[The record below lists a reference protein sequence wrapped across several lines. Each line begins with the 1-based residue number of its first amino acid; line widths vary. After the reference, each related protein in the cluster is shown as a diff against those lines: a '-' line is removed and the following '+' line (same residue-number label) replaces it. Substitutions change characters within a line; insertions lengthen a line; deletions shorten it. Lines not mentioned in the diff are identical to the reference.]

1 MEGRI
6 QRQSQLSG
14 LIFQFNNQI
23 DCTMSEETKNI
34 RIKKAASTLNIGI
47 STIVKFL
54 AGKGHVVESNPNYRL
69 TQTQYSLLETA
80 FQKERQDNDTALK
93 EGMLPINFSDID
105 AYSSRQSYHKRLYPY
120 QREHKTSIYQ
130 AWGEGKMSIMLQ
142 MPTGTGK
149 THLFAS
155 IIKDLQDY
163 YYDKLSS
170 VKNNRNNTNQLRIP
184 KILVLVHRIE
194 LVEQIEETLTNK
206 YKHVCGTV
214 TGGRVYGINRNVI
227 VASVQTLSRKS
238 RLEQWE
244 QNTKFDFI
252 IIDEAHHSP
261 ADSYQ
266 RIRNTWP
273 TARLLGVTATPY
285 RLNHQPFTDTYDLL
299 ILSQPVYQFIEQGYL
314 CNYEYYSIRP
324 DSQMQYSIDHLKTDF
339 DGDYDEHDMERLL
352 NQDRIRAGILQ
363 TYERFARGKKGIV
376 YTISREHNKMLAA
389 LFEHHG
395 YRVAWIDSQTPKDER
410 SHTVKQFRKGEID
423 IIFNVNIFSEG
434 FDCPDVE
441 FIQLARPTKSLA
453 MYLQQVGRGFRIC
466 EGKDRVIF
474 LDNVGLYNRFG
485 LPSARR
491 HWRYHFEGREDW
503 VDDNSTSGNPLEEH
517 EYHPRDLHEGNE
529 EIQLVYTS
537 IENPEDPPIPS
548 ETNNNEDNNHIIET
562 QTMDSNKL
570 IVEIDGETYDTSLV
584 SKEEMARLLLKIEG
598 QHNTGTIDTEKIQQW
613 LSDKRNKEMH
623 ILYENLLKQGFTK
636 EVLVSLLAEQTPIEE
651 VKPTILPGLYV
662 KTSDGTI
669 IQEKKEIDT
678 FIHAIRTAGVEKVFK
693 ARIPTL
699 GRYLVSSAPHPSYLN
714 RSFRYD
720 GYYIIVNHSCEQK
733 IKLLQEISDKLK
745 LGWEI
750 GKQE

>member
-1 MEGRI
+1 
-6 QRQSQLSG
+6 
-14 LIFQFNNQI
+14 
-23 DCTMSEETKNI
+23 MSDENKKI
-34 RIKKAASTLNIGI
+34 RIKKAAQMLNIGI
-47 STIVKFL
+47 STIVEYL
-54 AGKGHVVESNPNYRL
+54 AGKGQYVESNPNSRL

-80 FQKERQDNDTALK
+80 FQKERNEGSSALTD
-93 EGMLPINFSDID
+93 GMLPIDFNNLDE
-105 AYSSRQSYHKRLYPY
+105 YSHRQPYHQQLRPY
-120 QREHKTSIYQ
+120 QRDHKAEIYK
-130 AWGEGKMSIMLQ
+130 AWGDGKMSIMLQ

-149 THLFAS
+149 THLFSS

-170 VKNNRNNTNQLRIP
+170 FKNNRNKTNQLHIP

-194 LVEQIEETLTNK
+194 LVEQIEETLTNR

-214 TGGRVYGINRNVI
+214 TGGRVYAINRNVI

-244 QNTKFDFI
+244 QDTKFDFI

-285 RLNHQPFTDTYDLL
+285 RLNHQPFTDTYDHL

-339 DGDYDEHDMERLL
+339 SGDYDEHDMERLL

-376 YTISREHNKMLAA
+376 YTINREHNKMLAA

-410 SHTVKQFRKGEID
+410 SHTVKLFRNGEID

-466 EGKDRVIF
+466 EGKDKVIF

-503 VDDNSTSGNPLEEH
+503 VEDNSTSGNPLEEH
-517 EYHPRDLHEGNE
+517 EYHPRDLREGNE
-529 EIQLVYTS
+529 EIQLVYNS
-537 IENPEDPPIPS
+537 IEGATEVPMAEEPNS
-548 ETNNNEDNNHIIET
+548 NNDNNHKTET
-562 QTMDSNKL
+562 HFMDNNIL
-570 IVEIDGETYDTSLV
+570 IVEMRGKSYNISTAPQED
-584 SKEEMARLLLKIEG
+584 MAHLLLKIEETF
-598 QHNTGTIDTEKIQQW
+598 NTGTIDAEKIRQW
-613 LSDKRNKEMH
+613 LSDQREKEVH
-623 ILYENLLKQGFTK
+623 TLYERLLSQGFT
-636 EVLVSLLAEQTPIEE
+636 EELLMSLLEEQPLTAEKQ
-651 VKPTILPGLYV
+651 PTIHNGLYI

-678 FIHAIRTAGVEKVFK
+678 FIRAIRTAGVENVFRAK
-693 ARIPTL
+693 IPTL
-699 GRYLVSSAPHPSYLN
+699 GRYLVNSVPHPAYPN
-714 RSFRYD
+714 RSFQYD
-720 GYYIIVNHSCEQK
+720 GYYIIVNHSCDQK
-733 IKLLQEISDKLK
+733 IKLLQIISDKLK

>member
-1 MEGRI
+1 
-6 QRQSQLSG
+6 
-14 LIFQFNNQI
+14 
-23 DCTMSEETKNI
+23 
-34 RIKKAASTLNIGI
+34 
-47 STIVKFL
+47 
-54 AGKGHVVESNPNYRL
+54 
-69 TQTQYSLLETA
+69 
-80 FQKERQDNDTALK
+80 
-93 EGMLPINFSDID
+93 
-105 AYSSRQSYHKRLYPY
+105 
-120 QREHKTSIYQ
+120 
-130 AWGEGKMSIMLQ
+130 
-142 MPTGTGK
+142 
-149 THLFAS
+149 
-155 IIKDLQDY
+155 
-163 YYDKLSS
+163 
-170 VKNNRNNTNQLRIP
+170 
-184 KILVLVHRIE
+184 
-194 LVEQIEETLTNK
+194 
-206 YKHVCGTV
+206 V

-339 DGDYDEHDMERLL
+339 DGDYNEYDMERLL

-363 TYERFARGKKGIV
+363 TYERFAKGKKGIV
-376 YTISREHNKMLAA
+376 YTINREHNKMLAA

-395 YRVAWIDSQTPKDER
+395 YRVAWIDSQTPKNER
-410 SHTVKQFRKGEID
+410 SHIVRQFRKGEID

-453 MYLQQVGRGFRIC
+453 IYLQQVGRGFRIC
-466 EGKDRVIF
+466 EGKDKVIF

-537 IENPEDPPIPS
+537 IESPKETPMSD

-562 QTMDSNKL
+562 QTMNSNNL
-570 IVEIDGETYDTSLV
+570 IVEIDGETYDTSIA
-584 SKEEMARLLLKIEG
+584 SQEEMARLLLKIEG
-598 QHNTGTIDTEKIQQW
+598 QHSTGTIDTEKIQQW
-613 LSDKRNKEMH
+613 LSDKRNQEMH
-623 ILYENLLKQGFTK
+623 TLYENLLKQGFTK
-636 EVLVSLLAEQTPIEE
+636 EVLVSLLADQTPIEE
-651 VKPTILPGLYV
+651 VKPTIHSGLYI

-693 ARIPTL
+693 ARIPSL
-699 GRYLVSSAPHPSYLN
+699 GRYLVSSQPHPSYPN